1 MLVLEKAYQE
11 KLEHPSSMDLL
22 GVGLVSM
29 TEKRYTIVFSKGI
42 KRPLIKLLVKF
53 YRSEILEKKEGKRI
67 KLLGAYTIYV
77 HFYTIEDES
86 ISIFFV
92 NETDKL
98 TKYDG
103 LCSLSKQLV
112 NSYCSNATF
121 SEIDQLCKRAIP
133 SAKGLSALFVISKA
147 GLSLFTKIRKDKK
160 YLEDNFITI
169 SGFISAILSFS
180 NEVIGKNTGDTLQAI
195 NFESQQLLLTVKE
208 NVIFAY
214 LVEDFTKSKNIKRFM
229 ELLIEEFLDNYCDR
243 IEDFNGDINQFRNF
257 EQCVD
262 KYFDI

>member
-1 MLVLEKAYQE
+1 MLVLENVYQE

-42 KRPLIKLLVKF
+42 KRSLIKLLVKF

-86 ISIFFV
+86 ISIFYV
-92 NETDKL
+92 SETDKL
-98 TKYDG
+98 IKYDG

-121 SEIDQLCKRAIP
+121 SEINQLCKLAIP
-133 SAKGLSALFVISKA
+133 SAKELSALFVISKA

-195 NFESQQLLLTVKE
+195 NFESQQFLLTVKE

-214 LVEDFTKSKNIKRFM
+214 LVEDFTQSKNIKRFM
-229 ELLIEEFLDNYCDR
+229 ELLIEEFLDDYCDCV
-243 IEDFNGDINQFRNF
+243 EDFNGDINQFRNF
-257 EQCVD
+257 EHLVD

>member
-11 KLEHPSSMDLL
+11 TLDHPSSMDLL
-22 GVGLVSM
+22 GVGIISM
-29 TEKRYTIVFSKGI
+29 TEKRYKIVFSKGI
-42 KRPLIKLLVKF
+42 KRSLIKLLIKF
-53 YRSEILEKKEGKRI
+53 YRSEILENKEGKRI

-86 ISIFFV
+86 ICIFYV
-92 NETDKL
+92 SETNKL
-98 TKYDG
+98 IKYDN
-103 LCSLSKQLV
+103 LCALSKQLL
-112 NSYCSNATF
+112 NSYCSSTTF
-121 SEIDQLCKRAIP
+121 SEINQLCNQAIP
-133 SAKGLSALFVISKA
+133 CAKGLSALFVINTA

-160 YLEDNFITI
+160 YLADNFITI

-195 NFESQQLLLTVKE
+195 NFENQQFLLTVQE
-208 NVIFAY
+208 DVIFAY

-229 ELLIEEFLDNYCDR
+229 ELLIEEFLDNYCDC
-243 IEDFNGDINQFRNF
+243 IKDFNGDVSQFRDF
-257 EQCVD
+257 EHLVD